1 MICVSGFVRSS
12 VLAFLSVVALAGSVF
27 ASGMPFPA
35 AVNGKVFLQEKNSP
49 YVLEQG
55 VVVAASDS
63 FVVEPGVTVLMGEF
77 AKLMLQGPVKI
88 VGTSDKPV
96 VFCGLDSV
104 VNWNGF
110 HIMSSAVP
118 FEVKNLVVENA
129 FRNTVFR
136 SRGSFENVRFSNN
149 YYGLWVD
156 ESPDVTLVRC
166 VMSHNRYALSV
177 RAGRVVST
185 ETSVSE
191 NVYGLYL
198 ETEGKVDGDTDLIR
212 NNQESDIRSEATDLK
227 LNKKR
232 VRRNVWHNIEALF

>member
-1 MICVSGFVRSS
+1 
-12 VLAFLSVVALAGSVF
+12 
-27 ASGMPFPA
+27 
-35 AVNGKVFLQEKNSP
+35 
-49 YVLEQG
+49 
-55 VVVAASDS
+55 
-63 FVVEPGVTVLMGEF
+63 MGEF

-88 VGTSDKPV
+88 VGSSEKPV
-96 VFCGLDSV
+96 VFCGSDSV

-118 FEVKNLVVENA
+118 FEIKNLVVENA

-136 SRGSFENVRFSNN
+136 SRGSFENVRFLNN

-156 ESPDVTLVRC
+156 ESPDVSLVRC
-166 VMSHNRYALSV
+166 IMSHNRYALSV

-185 ETSVSE
+185 ETNISE

-212 NNQESDIRSEATDLK
+212 NNQESDIRSEATVLK

-232 VRRNVWHNIEALF
+232 VRRNVWHNIEAIF